1 MPQIER
7 DDWQETEVPTDRNPP
22 EAKVLEVKEIP
33 LSKIIE
39 PTDDVRAWIPQEHI
53 EALAASM
60 AAVGL
65 INEPTVVQRDGLYE
79 IITGHCRYLAAKRLG
94 WETLRCKV
102 VDAAEVDR
110 EFTKLHENMFRA
122 DLTPIEKGEFLARI
136 KERYKLTD
144 AELARRLGKSRAWVT
159 RHLKTLA
166 WPEDIRDAV
175 RDGAIGFEVAW
186 QLAQI
191 DDAEYRQRLIT
202 HAVRDGCTR
211 KLAKLWVED
220 YYRTKRAME
229 AIHREQ
235 ADYAMEEVKE
245 ELLDRAVMQQIA
257 HRELA
262 AEAHRIPE
270 VTCELCRDKVREDTT
285 VLVRLCPDCVHLL
298 NNAIRQAME
307 VKSGTDT

>member
-7 DDWQETEVPTDRNPP
+7 DDWQETELPAERTPP
-22 EAKVLEVKEIP
+22 EARVLGIEDIP
-33 LSKIIE
+33 MDKIIE

-53 EALAASM
+53 ESLAASL

-65 INEPTVVQRDGLYE
+65 INEPTVVQRGDLYE
-79 IITGHCRYLAAKRLG
+79 IVTGHCRYLAAKRLG
-94 WETLRCKV
+94 WETLRCKIL
-102 VDAAEVDR
+102 DAAEVDR

-136 KERYKLTD
+136 KQRYDLTD
-144 AELARRLGKSRAWVT
+144 EELGRRLGKSRAWVT
-159 RHLKTLA
+159 RHLRTLS

-186 QLAQI
+186 ELAKI
-191 DDAEYRQRLIT
+191 DDPDYRQRLIM

-220 YYRTKRAME
+220 YFRTKRAME
-229 AIHREQ
+229 AIHKQE
-235 ADYAMEEVKE
+235 AAYAMEQAKD

-257 HRELA
+257 HKELA
-262 AEAHRIPE
+262 SEAHRIPE
-270 VTCELCRDKVREDTT
+270 VTCELCRNRVREDTT

-298 NNAIRQAME
+298 NTAIREAAQIGQEA
-307 VKSGTDT
+307 